1 MRDTLHILVVED
13 SDDAVRL
20 LEMSLWNQQRA
31 RVDFSRAGS
40 LGEAIDLLDGDEFD
54 AALVDLG
61 LPDTQGL
68 QAVEGLRRRAPE
80 LPIVVLT
87 AAGEH
92 LALDALRAGAQ
103 DYLGKEELTGPTVV
117 RSLLFAMERG
127 RNQRQL
133 ADLAYRDQ
141 LTGAA
146 SRPATAEAI
155 SDALQRLEG
164 DGWVAVIFMDVNRFK
179 AVNDR
184 FGHNVGDR
192 VLQDFGARL
201 LAATR
206 QNELVGRWAGD
217 EFVIVTSGTGP
228 TTEAQKVATRLEEIL
243 REPPVLDPEGDPVTA
258 TIGLAVTTD
267 PRTSPDELVGAADS
281 SMYEIK
287 RARGAVGV

>member
-1 MRDTLHILVVED
+1 MED

-31 RVDFSRAGS
+31 RVDFSRAGTLS
-40 LGEAIDLLDGDEFD
+40 EALDLIDTEEFD

-61 LPDTQGL
+61 LPDTQGM
-68 QAVEGLRRRAPE
+68 QPVEDLRRRAPQ

-92 LALDALRAGAQ
+92 LALEALRAGAQ

-141 LTGAA
+141 LTGVA
-146 SRPATAEAI
+146 SRSATAEAI
-155 SDALQRLEG
+155 EDAIERLG
-164 DGWVAVIFMDVNRFK
+164 DEDWAAVIFLDVNKFK
-179 AVNDR
+179 SINDR

-201 LAATR
+201 LSATR

-217 EFVIVTSGTGP
+217 EFVIVTSGRGP
-228 TTEAQKVATRLEEIL
+228 TTEAQKVAARLEEVL
-243 REPPVLDPEGDPVTA
+243 REPAIVDPNGDPVTA
-258 TIGLAVTTD
+258 TIGLAVTSD
-267 PRTSPDELVGAADS
+267 ARTGTDELVGAADA